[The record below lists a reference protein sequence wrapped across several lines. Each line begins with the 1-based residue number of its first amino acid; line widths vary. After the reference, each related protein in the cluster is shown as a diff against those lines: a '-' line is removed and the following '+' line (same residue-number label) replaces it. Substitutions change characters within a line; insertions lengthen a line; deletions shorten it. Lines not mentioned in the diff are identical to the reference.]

1 MEGSCT
7 SYNHWTSSVSSPGSC
22 ISSAGATFF
31 TSLITTLLSS
41 ERELGNPDQYP
52 ADASSKLLDEYDFIV
67 VGGGTA
73 GSVVASRLS
82 EVPEWNVLLIEAGDN
97 PPLTSE
103 IPAMAFTL
111 QNTDIDWQF
120 RAEPQKE
127 SCQGLRDQRCNWP
140 RGKVLGGTSAM
151 NGMAYIRG
159 MKHVFDEW
167 AAAGNDGWSY
177 DEVLEYFKK
186 SEDFRPRANDKD
198 LQFFYHGSGGP
209 LTVQRME
216 SMDLARTLLSAAKEA
231 GHTELDDI
239 NGPSQLGFAHLD
251 ATIINGTRCSAAKA
265 FLGPAKNRKNLH
277 VIKQSKVTR
286 IIIDPIGKE
295 AKTVEFRSRDDKLQQ
310 VRIKK
315 EAILSAGA
323 INSPQLLM
331 LSGIGP
337 EAHLKEFGIKV
348 IKDSKVG
355 ENLQDRILFIGSLF
369 SIRSSEKLQPNPL
382 SFLDASYEYLT
393 RRTGALT
400 TFYGTTVSGFIKTKF
415 ALEDRPD
422 IHILIFGILAND
434 TNALAIL
441 AGFFGLTNE
450 TIFSLQGILKEH
462 DVVLMIP
469 VLGQPSSR
477 GKILLRSANPSD
489 YPKIYANYLK
499 STKEVDTMLEAIY
512 ATAGIMETDVMRR
525 LGARRRKLFVE
536 ACEGLDFDTKSYWEC
551 MMRNVAVSGF
561 YAVGTCK
568 MGPSSDPE
576 AVVDPKLKVHGVKG
590 IRVADASI
598 MPLIV
603 GTPTYATTIMIG
615 EKAADMI
622 KMDWLNNDSLH

>member
-7 SYNHWTSSVSSPGSC
+7 SYNHWTSSVSSPSSC

-31 TSLITTLLSS
+31 ASLITTLLSS
-41 ERELGNPDQYP
+41 ESELGNPHQYP
-52 ADASSKLLDEYDFIV
+52 ADASSNLLNEYDFIV

-97 PPLTSE
+97 PSLMSE
-103 IPAMAFTL
+103 IPAMAVGL
-111 QNTDIDWQF
+111 QKSDMDWKF
-120 RAEPQKE
+120 MTEPQKG

-140 RGKVLGGTSAM
+140 RGRALGGTSTI
-151 NGMAYIRG
+151 NGMLYIRG
-159 MKHVFDEW
+159 TKHDFDEW

-186 SEDFRPRANDKD
+186 SEDFRPRANEKD

-216 SMDLARTLLSAAKEA
+216 SLDLAWTLLGAAKEA
-231 GHTELDDI
+231 GYRELDDI
-239 NGPSQLGFAHLD
+239 NGPSQLGFAHMD
-251 ATIINGTRCSAAKA
+251 ATIINGTRCNTAKA
-265 FLGPAKNRKNLH
+265 FLGPVKNRKNLH
-277 VIKQSKVTR
+277 VIKNSTVTR

-315 EAILSAGA
+315 EVILSAGTVS
-323 INSPQLLM
+323 SPQLLM

-348 IKDSKVG
+348 IKDLKVG
-355 ENLQDRILFIGSLF
+355 ENLQDHFLFLGSLC
-369 SIRSSEKLQPNPL
+369 SIRSSEKLQSNPL
-382 SFLDASYEYLT
+382 SSLDWSYEYLT

-400 TFYGTTVSGFIKTKF
+400 TFYGTSVSGFIKTKF
-415 ALEDRPD
+415 ALDDRPD
-422 IHILIFGILAND
+422 IQIFFFGILAND
-434 TNALAIL
+434 TNGSAVFGKA
-441 AGFFGLTNE
+441 FGLTDE
-450 TIFSLQGILKEH
+450 TILSLQEMSKEH
-462 DVVLMIP
+462 DVVFMVP
-469 VLGQPSSR
+469 VLTRPSSR

-489 YPKIYANYLK
+489 YPKIYAGYLT
-499 STKEVDTMLEAIY
+499 STKDVDTMLEGIY
-512 ATAGIMETDVMRR
+512 ATVGIMETDVMRR
-525 LGARRRKLFVE
+525 RDTRRRKLFVNV
-536 ACEGLDFDTKSYWEC
+536 CEGLDFDTRSYWEC
-551 MMRNVAVSGF
+551 MMRNIGASSF
-561 YAVGTCK
+561 HAVGTCK

-598 MPLIV
+598 MPQIIV
-603 GTPTYATTIMIG
+603 TPTYATTIMIG
-615 EKAADMI
+615 EKAADII
-622 KMDWLNNDSLH
+622 KMDWHNNDGLH

>member
-1 MEGSCT
+1 
-7 SYNHWTSSVSSPGSC
+7 
-22 ISSAGATFF
+22 
-31 TSLITTLLSS
+31 
-41 ERELGNPDQYP
+41 
-52 ADASSKLLDEYDFIV
+52 V

-97 PPLTSE
+97 PPLMSE
-103 IPAMAFTL
+103 IPAMAFAL
-111 QNTDIDWQF
+111 QNSDVDWQF
-120 RAEPQKE
+120 RTEPQKG

-140 RGKVLGGTSAM
+140 RGRALGGTSAM
-151 NGMAYIRG
+151 NGMLYFRG
-159 MKHVFDEW
+159 MKHDFDEW

-177 DEVLEYFKK
+177 DEVLDYFKK
-186 SEDFRPRANDKD
+186 SEDFRPRTNEKD

-216 SMDLARTLLSAAKEA
+216 SLDLARTLLSAAKEA

-239 NGPSQLGFAHLD
+239 NGPTQLGFAHLHG
-251 ATIINGTRCSAAKA
+251 TVINGTRCSAAKA
-265 FLGPAKNRKNLH
+265 FLGPVKNRKNLH
-277 VIKQSKVTR
+277 VIKNSKVTR
-286 IIIDPIGKE
+286 IVIDPIGKE
-295 AKTVEFRSRDDKLQQ
+295 AKTVEFRSRDDKHQQ

-315 EAILSAGA
+315 EAILSAGT

-337 EAHLKEFGIKV
+337 EAHLKEFGVKV
-348 IKDSKVG
+348 IKDLKVG
-355 ENLQDRILFIGSLF
+355 ENLQDHFVFLGSLC
-369 SIRSSEKLQPNPL
+369 SIRSSEKMQSNPL
-382 SFLDASYEYLT
+382 SSLDASYEYLT

-415 ALEDRPD
+415 VLEDRPD
-422 IHILIFGILAND
+422 IQILVFGILAND
-434 TNALAIL
+434 TNGLAIFGNL
-441 AGFFGLTNE
+441 FGLTDE
-450 TIFSLQGILKEH
+450 TILSLEEMSKEH
-462 DVVLMIP
+462 DVVVMAPMLSR
-469 VLGQPSSR
+469 PSSR

-489 YPKIYANYLK
+489 YPKIYAGYLT
-499 STKEVDTMLEAIY
+499 STKDVDTMLEGIY
-512 ATAGIMETDVMRR
+512 ATVGIMETDVMRR
-525 LGARRRKLFVE
+525 RDARRRKLFVN
-536 ACEGLDFDTKSYWEC
+536 ACEGLEFDTKSYWEC
-551 MMRNVAVSGF
+551 MLRNIGGSAF
-561 YAVGTCK
+561 HAVGTCK
-568 MGPSSDPE
+568 MGPGSDPE

-622 KMDWLNNDSLH
+622 KTDWHNNDILH

>member
-7 SYNHWTSSVSSPGSC
+7 SYNHWTSSVSSPSSC
-22 ISSAGATFF
+22 MSNAGATLF

-52 ADASSKLLDEYDFIV
+52 ADASSNLLDEYDFIV

-97 PPLTSE
+97 PPLMSE
-103 IPAMAFTL
+103 IPAMFLAL
-111 QNTDIDWQF
+111 LKSDMDWQF
-120 RAEPQKE
+120 RTEPQE
-127 SCQGLRDQRCNWP
+127 GSCQGLRDQRCNWP
-140 RGKVLGGTSAM
+140 RGRALGGSSAM
-151 NGMAYIRG
+151 NGMLYFRG
-159 MKHVFDEW
+159 MKHDFDEW

-186 SEDFRPRANDKD
+186 SEDFRPKASDKD

-209 LTVQRME
+209 LTVQRFE
-216 SMDLARTLLSAAKEA
+216 SLDLAWTLLSAAKEA
-231 GHTELDDI
+231 GYSELDDI

-251 ATIINGTRCSAAKA
+251 GTIINGTRCSAAKA
-265 FLGPAKNRKNLH
+265 FLGPVKSRKNLH
-277 VIKQSKVTR
+277 VIKKSTVTR

-295 AKTVEFRSRDDKLQQ
+295 AKTVEFRSREDKLKQ

-315 EAILSAGA
+315 EVILSAGT

-337 EAHLKEFGIKV
+337 EAHLKELGINV
-348 IKDSKVG
+348 IKDLKVG
-355 ENLQDRILFIGSLF
+355 ENLQDHLMFVGSLC
-369 SIRSSEKLQPNPL
+369 SIRSSEKMQSNPL
-382 SFLDASYEYLT
+382 SFLDASYEYLI
-393 RRTGALT
+393 RRTGAFST
-400 TFYGTTVSGFIKTKF
+400 HYGMTVSGFIKTKF

-422 IHILIFGILAND
+422 IQILFFAILAND
-434 TNALAIL
+434 TNALAI
-441 AGFFGLTNE
+441 FDKSFGLTNE
-450 TIFSLQGILKEH
+450 AVLSLQEISKEH
-462 DVVLMIP
+462 DVVLIVP
-469 VLGQPSSR
+469 VLSRPNSR
-477 GKILLRSANPSD
+477 GKILLRSADPSD
-489 YPKIYANYLK
+489 YPKIYASYLT
-499 STKEVDTMLEAIY
+499 STKDVDTMLEGIY
-512 ATAGIMETDVMRR
+512 ATVGIMETDVMKRR
-525 LGARRRKLFVE
+525 DAKRRKLFVN

-551 MMRNVAVSGF
+551 MLRNIGGSTF
-561 YAVGTCK
+561 HAVGTCK
-568 MGPSSDPE
+568 MGPNSDPE

-622 KMDWLNNDSLH
+622 KMDWHNNDSLH